1 MDAFFQEQTYVVVSV
16 SVILNENFLRLMK
29 VKADD
34 SAFIGD
40 VDRLVLLAPLQSGL
54 RKPSGRYQAIG
65 KQEQAI
71 YRNTQEKKHTVG
83 LEELGWSKNEIGS
96 ERRQWKKKK
105 THNTK
110 EKKNTTRQKGSED
123 WYNLVL

>member
-1 MDAFFQEQTYVVVSV
+1 MNAFSQEQTYVVVSV

-65 KQEQAI
+65 KQAV
-71 YRNTQEKKHTVG
+71 YRSIQEKKHTVG

-123 WYNLVL
+123 WHNLVL